1 MRPSRV
7 VLLLWSV
14 VIAVLLGVEFAEIT
28 HVFTVSIQ
36 SAVEDPLAFVFALV
50 FTTVLALV
58 GAIFIGIYFTQRLLS
73 PAGFTPFEEE
83 MLRMRSDLAEVKEAV
98 RRLSEAPSPQSASLP
113 AALSDPVI
121 PRPPLPEE
129 PRR

>member
-83 MLRMRSDLAEVKEAV
+83 MLRMRSDLAEVKETV
-98 RRLSEAPSPQSASLP
+98 RKLSEAQSSRSAGPP
-113 AALSDPVI
+113 ATPADPPVS
-121 PRPPLPEE
+121 RPPLPEE